1 MAELDVHRVMA
12 ELAERRPIFHSEADF
27 RFALAWRI
35 AEMKAGCGVR
45 LEKPFRRDDKTRY
58 LDIWLPTSRTVME
71 LKYCT
76 RDLSV
81 EHRGEGFALKNQSAN
96 DLRRYDFVADLV
108 RIEGLLLHG
117 DASAPGY
124 AVFLTNDPLYWRP
137 GQRTTRD
144 EAFRLHE
151 GRRLEGMM
159 EWRDE
164 PGQSATGER
173 EDSLALRE
181 RYDLRWKHYCAL
193 PGAYGE
199 FRYIAVEV
207 KQRFARSGTRPLSA

>member
-1 MAELDVHRVMA
+1 MAELDIHRVIA
-12 ELAERRPIFHSEADF
+12 ELAKRRPIFHSEADF
-27 RFALAWRI
+27 QFALAWRI
-35 AEMKAGCGVR
+35 SEMWPDCGVR
-45 LEKPFRRDDKTRY
+45 LEKPFRHDDKTRY
-58 LDIWLPTSRTVME
+58 LDIWLPTSRTAME

-81 EHRGEGFALKNQSAN
+81 EHGGEVFALKNQSAN

-108 RIEGLLLHG
+108 RIEGLVSHG

-151 GRRLEGMM
+151 GRRLECTM
-159 EWRDE
+159 EWRDD
-164 PGQSATGER
+164 PGQSATEER

-181 RYDLRWKHYCAL
+181 RYDLRWKCYSLL
-193 PGAYGE
+193 PGKYGE
-199 FRYIAVEV
+199 FRYLAVKVE
-207 KQRFARSGTRPLSA
+207 

>member
-1 MAELDVHRVMA
+1 MAELDIHGVMA

-27 RFALAWRI
+27 QFALAWRI
-35 AEMKAGCGVR
+35 ATTLPDCEVR

-58 LDIWLPTSRTVME
+58 LDIWLPTSRTAME

-76 RDLSV
+76 RNLSV
-81 EHRGEGFALKNQSAN
+81 EHGGEVFALKNQSAN

-108 RIEGLLLHG
+108 RIEGLVSHG

-159 EWRDE
+159 EWRDD
-164 PGQSATGER
+164 PGQSATKGR
-173 EDSLALRE
+173 ESALCLRNP
-181 RYDLRWKHYCAL
+181 YDLRWKDYSSLH
-193 PGAYGE
+193 GE
-199 FRYIAVEV
+199 FRYLAVKVE
-207 KQRFARSGTRPLSA
+207 